1 MIMKVAEAL
10 TLKTP
15 MTMKRMVMTLAGI
28 ALLTACSN
36 EDVLQN
42 LTSVQEGRQVTVTAT
57 LPNETPNSR
66 VTLTEDNTDVNAPV
80 VKVAWNESGET
91 FSVMTATSAAQTFTQ
106 TEGTT
111 FGGTLPDGDAP
122 YYAFYPATAT
132 SANATA
138 VPYDL
143 TAQDGTLNQDYA
155 YMYATGTDGT
165 EYNFN
170 HLTAIVKFTLSGME
184 SVTPQ
189 TVSIMSDELAAKGT
203 MDLTTLT
210 YAANANS
217 ITITTSSNVFYA
229 YVSPM
234 EAMDADKNT
243 LYVVASTAD
252 GKVYKGSLET
262 AKAVEAGKFYTATVS
277 MTEAAG
283 ANFVAV
289 DANNRLSDALDG
301 SSAGSVTELIVAGTP
316 TADDFSYIRNSMT
329 SLETIDLSHT
339 ELTTLPYPS
348 VGYNPTTASGNAA
361 LETVILPESLE
372 KIDQY
377 VFYGCSS
384 LKEIN
389 LPEGLT
395 EIGMAA
401 FYQCTGLES
410 VSIPGTVKSI
420 GNGAFLGCSSLE
432 TVGIGQ
438 GVETIGQEAFLYCSS
453 LQEVT
458 IPSSVTTVG
467 ASAFYM
473 CTALTSATI
482 EADLTEIPE
491 MMFYVCTNLES
502 VDLPE
507 TITSIGAD
515 AFCVT
520 NIGGSLDIPSGVKYI
535 GARAFSGAP
544 ITSVSFPEGLE
555 EIAEAAFAQCTSL
568 TDPIVLPSTLKKMND
583 GVFSD
588 NTTSITFKGVTPPEM
603 TLTYSADE
611 NPVPQ
616 APDVSWMANCAV
628 YVPAEAI
635 DTYKASEWFAGHNR
649 YGQQKSYFS
658 ESNLQAITTD

>member
-1 MIMKVAEAL
+1 MKVAEAL

-91 FSVMTATSAAQTFTQ
+91 FSVMTTTSAAQIFTQ
-106 TEGTT
+106 TGGTT

-132 SANATA
+132 SENATA
-138 VPYDL
+138 VAYDL

-155 YMYATGTDGT
+155 YMYATSTDGT
-165 EYNFN
+165 AYNFN

-189 TVSIMSDELAAKGT
+189 TVSIMSDKLAAEGT
-203 MDLTTLT
+203 VNLTTST
-210 YAANANS
+210 YTANANFV
-217 ITITTSSNVFYA
+217 TITTSSNTFYA

-234 EAMDADKNT
+234 EAMDADKNV
-243 LYVVASTAD
+243 LYVVASTTD

-262 AKAVEAGKFYTATVS
+262 AKAVEAGKFYTATVT
-277 MTEAAG
+277 MTEVPD

-289 DANNRLSDALDG
+289 DANNRLSDALDS
-301 SSAGSVTELIVAGTP
+301 SSAGSVTELIVVGTP
-316 TADDFSYIRNSMT
+316 TADDFSYIRNNLT
-329 SLETIDLSHT
+329 SLETLDLSYT
-339 ELTTLPYPS
+339 GLAVLPYPS
-348 VGYNPTTASGNAA
+348 VGYNPITQSGNAT

-372 KIDQY
+372 KIDQF

-395 EIGMAA
+395 EIGKAA
-401 FYQCTGLES
+401 FSQCVGLRS
-410 VSIPGTVKSI
+410 VIIPGSVENI
-420 GNGAFLGCSSLE
+420 GPEAFYYCSSLE
-432 TVGIGQ
+432 TVEIAQGVESIGQ
-438 GVETIGQEAFLYCSS
+438 GAFVLCTS
-453 LQEVT
+453 LQSVT

-467 ASAFYM
+467 ISAFYM
-473 CTALTSATI
+473 CTALESATI

-491 MMFYVCTNLES
+491 LMFYLCNALES
-502 VDLPE
+502 VNLPE
-507 TITSIGAD
+507 TITSIGHD
-515 AFCVT
+515 AFCET
-520 NIGGSLDIPSGVKYI
+520 SIGGSLEIPSDVKSI

-544 ITSVSFPEGLE
+544 ITSVSFPEGLD
-555 EIAEAAFAQCTSL
+555 EIGEAAFAQCTSL
-568 TDPIVLPSTLKKMND
+568 TAPIVLPSTLQKMND
-583 GVFSD
+583 GVFSS
-588 NTTSITFKGVTPPEM
+588 NTTSITFKGVNPPQM

-611 NPVPQ
+611 VPVLQ
-616 APDVSWMANCAV
+616 APDVSWMANCPV

-635 DTYKASEWFAGHNR
+635 DTYKASEWFAGHNH
-649 YGQQKSYFS
+649 YGNQKSYFS
-658 ESNLQAITTD
+658 EGNLQAIATD